1 MQFGFILA
9 LIISLLISIF
19 AIQNGDLV
27 TIDLFFGRYEVS
39 QAIIILVSV
48 FIGAIIAA
56 ILGSVKQFKNFTVT
70 KDLKN
75 KVKLFETEISDM
87 HKSLAGYESDLQ
99 IVNDEKN
106 SLKQELNALKEEY
119 NKKIEELE
127 QIQSNVVLTEA
138 KINNDAYLEEDEKSQ
153 AEGQ

>member
-19 AIQNGDLV
+19 AIQNGNLV
-27 TIDLFFGRYEVS
+27 TIDLFFGSYEVS

-56 ILGSVKQFKNFTVT
+56 ILGSVKQIKNFSVT

-75 KVKLFETEISDM
+75 KVKQFETEISDM
-87 HKSLAGYESDLQ
+87 HKSLAGYESDLK
-99 IVNDEKN
+99 IIGDEKN
-106 SLKQELNALKEEY
+106 SLRLELSGLKEEY
-119 NKKIEELE
+119 NKKVEEIKE
-127 QIQSNVVLTEA
+127 IQNSVVLTQA
-138 KINNDAYLEEDEKSQ
+138 QNNNDAYLEEDEKSQ
-153 AEGQ
+153 AESQ

>member
-56 ILGSVKQFKNFTVT
+56 ILGSIKQIKSFTVT
-70 KDLKN
+70 KELKT
-75 KVKLFETEISDM
+75 KVKQFETEISDM

-99 IVNDEKN
+99 IIGDEKN
-106 SLKQELNALKEEY
+106 SLRQELSELKEEY
-119 NKKIEELE
+119 NKKIEEMKE
-127 QIQSNVVLTEA
+127 VQSTAVLIEA
-138 KINNDAYLEEDEKSQ
+138 QNNNAYLEEDEKSQ
-153 AEGQ
+153 AESQ

>member
-56 ILGSVKQFKNFTVT
+56 ILGSVKQFKSFTVT

>member
-27 TIDLFFGRYEVS
+27 TIDLFFGSYEVS

-56 ILGSVKQFKNFTVT
+56 ILGSVKQIKSFTVT

-99 IVNDEKN
+99 IISDEKN
-106 SLKQELNALKEEY
+106 SLKLELTELKEEY
-119 NKKIEELE
+119 NKKIEEIKE
-127 QIQSNVVLTEA
+127 IQNNVVLTEA
-138 KINNDAYLEEDEKSQ
+138 INNSDAYLEEDEKSQ

>member
-19 AIQNGDLV
+19 AIQNGDQV

-48 FIGAIIAA
+48 FIGAIVAA
-56 ILGSVKQFKNFTVT
+56 ILSSIKQIKSFTVT
-70 KDLKN
+70 KELKN
-75 KVKLFETEISDM
+75 KVKQFETEISDM

-99 IVNDEKN
+99 IIGDEKN
-106 SLKQELNALKEEY
+106 SLKLELSKLKEDY
-119 NKKIEELE
+119 DKKIEG
-127 QIQSNVVLTEA
+127 IKGNNNTAVLTEA
-138 KINNDAYLEEDEKSQ
+138 QNNDAYLEEDEKSQ
-153 AEGQ
+153 AESQ

>member
-48 FIGAIIAA
+48 FVGAIIAA
-56 ILGSVKQFKNFTVT
+56 ILGSIKQIKSFTVT
-70 KDLKN
+70 KELKN
-75 KVKLFETEISDM
+75 KVKQFETEISDM
-87 HKSLAGYESDLQ
+87 HKSLASYESDLQ
-99 IVNDEKN
+99 IIGDEKN
-106 SLKQELNALKEEY
+106 SLRQELSELKEEY
-119 NKKIEELE
+119 NKKIEGMKE
-127 QIQSNVVLTEA
+127 IHTTTVITEA
-138 KINNDAYLEEDEKSQ
+138 ENNNAYLEEDEKSQ